1 MNSKEVLTKYC
12 ADLDQEVLNKKVHLE
27 NVKGLKQYIKQL
39 VIPILNCIF
48 LENKYLI
55 FKDNSIF
62 KIEVK

>member
-1 MNSKEVLTKYC
+1 MSSKELLTKYC

-62 KIEVK
+62 KIEVQ